1 MATRNLSFGWYLPT
15 HGDTTAFGKPEAAL
29 PQSMELFDEVVQA
42 TDNGGFHYMLLPVT
56 PVCWEANVLAAYYL
70 AKTRSMAPLI
80 AIRAGYINPTLSAKM
95 FATLDQVAKGRLCIN
110 LIAGIDNRSAEADGI
125 FDSKETRYEKMEEE
139 VQIMKRLWTMNEPI
153 GFVGKHYRVDQ
164 VIEPKPYRK
173 PHPPFF
179 LGGGSAQAA
188 EISAKHSSVHLF
200 WGDKPDVIAGKVREM
215 RALAGKYGR
224 AGKLQFGMRLQVI
237 CRDTE
242 DEAWKAADDLIAG
255 AQRLVMH
262 NVGGGRD
269 VFENIK
275 ATSEA
280 NRRVWELLDESGRSM
295 RIHPHLWTGVATVRA
310 GAGISLV
317 GTPAQI
323 ASTIEEFI
331 EAGCTSFC
339 LSGYPHAET
348 ARVFSRD
355 VLQPFFAEQ
364 LAPGLPPA

>member
-1 MATRNLSFGWYLPT
+1 
-15 HGDTTAFGKPEAAL
+15 
-29 PQSMELFDEVVQA
+29 
-42 TDNGGFHYMLLPVT
+42 
-56 PVCWEANVLAAYYL
+56 
-70 AKTRSMAPLI
+70 
-80 AIRAGYINPTLSAKM
+80 
-95 FATLDQVAKGRLCIN
+95 
-110 LIAGIDNRSAEADGI
+110 
-125 FDSKETRYEKMEEE
+125 
-139 VQIMKRLWTMNEPI
+139 
-153 GFVGKHYRVDQ
+153 
-164 VIEPKPYRK
+164 
-173 PHPPFF
+173 
-179 LGGGSAQAA
+179 
-188 EISAKHSSVHLF
+188 VHLF
-200 WGDKPDVIAGKVREM
+200 WGDKPDVIAGKVRDM
-215 RALAGKYGR
+215 QVLAGKYGR
-224 AGKLQFGMRLQVI
+224 AGKLQLGMRLQVI

-355 VLQPFFAEQ
+355 VLQPFFAER